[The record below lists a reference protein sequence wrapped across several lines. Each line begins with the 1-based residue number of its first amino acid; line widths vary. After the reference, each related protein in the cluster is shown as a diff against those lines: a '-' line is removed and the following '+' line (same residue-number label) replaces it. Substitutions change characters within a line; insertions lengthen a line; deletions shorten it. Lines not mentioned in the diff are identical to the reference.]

1 MKKDAYGLTPFEL
14 SMYLA
19 QLADPSSTE
28 YSVDC
33 YFDISGSKKEA
44 VHSAVSDMIRNHEI
58 LHSRYEAR
66 NGIPV
71 RILTDDYPRIHW
83 TTAPAPAA
91 VRTLALQEKAPFDLR
106 EVPVRFTG

>member
-1 MKKDAYGLTPFEL
+1 MKKDAYELTPFEL

-44 VHSAVSDMIRNHEI
+44 VHSAVSDMIRSHEI
-58 LHSRYEAR
+58 LHSRFEAR
-66 NGIPV
+66 NGMPV
-71 RILTDDYPRIHW
+71 RVLTDDYPGILFSTWVSIICSRRNC
-83 TTAPAPAA
+83 AG
-91 VRTLALQEKAPFDLR
+91 K
-106 EVPVRFTG
+106 GS